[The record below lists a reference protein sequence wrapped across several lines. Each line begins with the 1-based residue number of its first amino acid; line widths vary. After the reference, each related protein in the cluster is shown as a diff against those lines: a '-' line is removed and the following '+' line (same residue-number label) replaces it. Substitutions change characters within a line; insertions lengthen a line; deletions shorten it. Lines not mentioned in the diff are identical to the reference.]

1 MKNKKIRIGIDV
13 DNVVLDFT
21 ERFIECF
28 YEETGLLLTRE
39 KITNWNFKNY
49 IDDKYKDNKNICGEM
64 VNEMLFS
71 EKLITNMKYKAKS
84 RETIFD
90 MAKNNKVEIVFITA
104 LSENLI
110 NIRKDWFANNFKDIN
125 YELHFESKKSNIQID
140 YLLDDGIHNLDELSK
155 YISKENCLCIKEPY
169 NINSSYL
176 NFDNLH
182 DAYEYILNK
191 ENLN

>member
-39 KITNWNFKNY
+39 EITNWNFKNY

-71 EKLITNMKYKAKS
+71 VRLITNMKYKAKS

-155 YISKENCLCIKEPY
+155 YIPKENCLCIKEPY

-191 ENLN
+191 ENLT